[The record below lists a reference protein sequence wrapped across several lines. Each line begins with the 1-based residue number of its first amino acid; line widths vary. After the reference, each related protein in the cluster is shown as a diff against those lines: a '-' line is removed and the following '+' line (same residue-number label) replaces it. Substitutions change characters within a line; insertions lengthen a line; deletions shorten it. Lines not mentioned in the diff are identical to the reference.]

1 VNRFVMGRRMR
12 SISWK
17 VPLEDEIATVIRLAE
32 WNRTGAGDKRP
43 VFGPI
48 PDGH

>member
-1 VNRFVMGRRMR
+1 MGRQMR
-12 SISWK
+12 SILWK

-32 WNRTGAGDKRP
+32 WNRISAGDKRP
-43 VFGPI
+43 VFGMI